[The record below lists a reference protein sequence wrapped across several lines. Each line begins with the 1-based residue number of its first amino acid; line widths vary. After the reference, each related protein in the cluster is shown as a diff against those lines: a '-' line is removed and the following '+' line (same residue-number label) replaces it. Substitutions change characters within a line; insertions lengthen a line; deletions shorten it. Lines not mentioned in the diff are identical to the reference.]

1 MIDATG
7 ADVSGSYRQKGANM
21 IRVVKKDERTYAVT
35 VEAETITRHTVTV
48 SPSYHAQLT
57 GGKVSP
63 ELLVEKSFE
72 FLLEREPN
80 TSILGSFDL
89 PLIGR
94 YFAEYESEIGK
105 RLG

>member
-1 MIDATG
+1 
-7 ADVSGSYRQKGANM
+7 M
-21 IRVVKKDERTYAVT
+21 IRVAKKDETTYVVT
-35 VEAETITRHTVTV
+35 VEAETPTRHTVTV
-48 SPSYHAQLT
+48 SLDYHAKLT
-57 GGKVSP
+57 DGKVSP
-63 ELLVEKSFE
+63 EILVERSFE

-89 PLIGR
+89 PVIGR